1 MSENKEKLFNEF
13 ETVSSKEWKQ
23 KIQFE
28 LKGADYNDTL
38 VWESL
43 EGIKVKPFYHQD
55 ELENTINIKTNV
67 SNFKILQDIFVFDV
81 EKSNNKAKEV
91 LKCLDGPANTVRPG
105 VIPPST
111 DPDSATLIIGT
122 SVGTM
127 SFSLKNLDSD
137 NTSVVLSFEFFFSY
151 ST

>member
-1 MSENKEKLFNEF
+1 MLDNKNQLFNEF
-13 ETVSSKEWKQ
+13 ESVSSKEWKQ

-55 ELENTINIKTNV
+55 ELENILSTKTNV

-91 LKCLDGPANTVRPG
+91 LGRYQNTLKPMHQQFIEPTKAYADIIIPNDKYNTVAIDVVRA
-105 VIPPST
+105 VINQR
-111 DPDSATLIIGT
+111 L
-122 SVGTM
+122 V
-127 SFSLKNLDSD
+127 
-137 NTSVVLSFEFFFSY
+137 
-151 ST
+151 